1 MDRIYRDIRNVQGGD
16 ANFVDTFPSGFSR
29 YVSGGVLMATNAI
42 SLRRPSDR
50 NLYLIAAISFPL
62 LVLIG
67 YFKTYYGRG
76 LFDGV
81 PALPT
86 ATHIHGLV
94 MSAWVIYFV
103 AQVALVRSKN
113 IKLHM
118 TMGFAGIGLAALA
131 VVSGLAAAYYANL
144 IELRAPPG
152 LNPHSFFLIPAGDML
167 LFVIFFAGA
176 IYYRKKPLQ
185 HKSLMLMTAIN
196 FVPPALAR
204 IPLGPP
210 EFTILWAFGGS
221 ALLGLAALGWQRYK
235 HGKFNWVFAG
245 ALGLFI
251 FALPFRMWFSG
262 TEMWLN
268 FAGWLAS

>member
-1 MDRIYRDIRNVQGGD
+1 
-16 ANFVDTFPSGFSR
+16 
-29 YVSGGVLMATNAI
+29 MATNAI
-42 SLRRPSDR
+42 TLRRPSDR
-50 NLYLIAAISFPL
+50 GLYLIAAISFPL

-81 PALPT
+81 PAPT
-86 ATHIHGLV
+86 TLAHVHGIV

-118 TMGFAGIGLAALA
+118 TMGFAGIGLAVLA
-131 VVSGLAAAYYANL
+131 IVTGFAAAYYANI

-152 LNPHSFFLIPAGDML
+152 LNPHSFFLIPAGDMV
-167 LFVIFFAGA
+167 LFALFFAGA
-176 IYYRKKPLQ
+176 VYYRKKAAI
-185 HKSLMLMTAIN
+185 HKGLMLMTAIN
-196 FVPPALAR
+196 FLPPALAR
-204 IPLGPP
+204 MPVVPP
-210 EFTILWAFGGS
+210 ELTILWAFGVS
-221 ALLGLAALGWQRYK
+221 AVLGLAVLGWQRYK

-245 ALGLFI
+245 ALALFI
-251 FALPFRMWFSG
+251 VALPFRIWFSG

-268 FAGWLAS
+268 FTAWLAS

>member
-1 MDRIYRDIRNVQGGD
+1 MV
-16 ANFVDTFPSGFSR
+16 
-29 YVSGGVLMATNAI
+29 TNAI
-42 SLRRPSDR
+42 TLRRPSDR
-50 NLYLIAAISFPL
+50 NFYLLTAISFPL

-81 PALPT
+81 PAPT
-86 ATHIHGLV
+86 TLAHVHGIV

-103 AQVALVRSKN
+103 VQVALVRSKN

-118 TMGFAGIGLAALA
+118 TMGFAGIGLALLA
-131 VVSGLAAAYYANL
+131 IGTGLTAAYYANL
-144 IELRAPPG
+144 IERRAPPG

-176 IYYRKKPLQ
+176 IYYRKKPVL
-185 HKSLMLMTAIN
+185 HKSLMLMTVLN
-196 FVPPALAR
+196 FLPPALAR
-204 IPLGPP
+204 IPVVPP
-210 EFTILWAFGGS
+210 ELTILWAFGAS
-221 ALLGLAALGWQRYK
+221 AILGLAALGWQRYK
-235 HGKFNWVFAG
+235 HGKFNWVFAA

-251 FALPFRMWFSG
+251 FALPFRIWFSG